1 MKVGDVVFMVNNG
14 QQVEKHVIVECD
26 EKGEPKKSV
35 RLDESCDARPY
46 DKAYDT
52 VDSRIEYCYCFK
64 TKKEAYLHIKKLM
77 VAEKET
83 TTNLMEQRIAKLEQY
98 IASLK

>member
-1 MKVGDVVFMVNNG
+1 MIIG
-14 QQVEKHVIVECD
+14 D

-35 RLDESCDARPY
+35 RLDESCEARPY

-64 TKKEAYLHIKKLM
+64 TKKESIWLLI
-77 VAEKET
+77 
-83 TTNLMEQRIAKLEQY
+83 
-98 IASLK
+98 